1 MFFVE
6 SGFKFCLKPEFIHF
20 HISDITIFLSTMTNR
35 PTILYGIL
43 NWGLGHAT
51 RSIPIINKLLE
62 YGFDVVICSDG
73 LALDF
78 LKREFP
84 DLRAE
89 TLRGYNVKYRKGMGQ
104 IWGLTSQLPKI
115 YTAMKSEHRA
125 VKRLVEKYQA
135 TAVISDNRLEFY
147 HKDLPSV
154 YITHQLKII
163 MPLNTD
169 FASALHHRFIRKF
182 DVCWVPDF
190 DGEGISGKIGHELK
204 PKIPVEYIGPCS
216 RFTEPVST
224 KVAKEYRIAAILS
237 GPEPQRTL
245 LENKLFK
252 ELGKL
257 EGKHILIRGTDRS
270 LKAEIPDNVEVKE
283 LVAADGIYDAISKS
297 ETTISRSGYSS
308 LMDYY
313 ALKNHALLIPT
324 PGQPEQE
331 YLARFQLHKG
341 RFGYVGQDYIN
352 LPEDL
357 NKAELYGGFKGIE
370 SKETDWGRLFSFLK
384 SKGKS

>member
-1 MFFVE
+1 M
-6 SGFKFCLKPEFIHF
+6 KNK
-20 HISDITIFLSTMTNR
+20 

-51 RSIPIINKLLE
+51 RSIPIIHKLQE
-62 YGFDVVICSDG
+62 HGFEVIICSDG

-78 LKREFP
+78 LKKEFP
-84 DLRAE
+84 GLTFE

-104 IWGLTSQLPKI
+104 IWGLSSQLPKI
-115 YTAMKSEHRA
+115 YRAMKAEHKT
-125 VKRLVEKYQA
+125 VKKLVEKYDA
-135 TAVISDNRLEFY
+135 SAVISDNRLEFY
-147 HKDLPSV
+147 HKDRPSV

-190 DGEGISGKIGHELK
+190 EKEGISGAIGHELK
-204 PKIPVEYIGPCS
+204 PSIPVEYIGPCS
-216 RFTEPVST
+216 RFSQAISTEGE
-224 KVAKEYRIAAILS
+224 KEYRTASILS

-245 LENKLFK
+245 LETKLLR
-252 ELGKL
+252 ELAHLDGEHL
-257 EGKHILIRGTDRS
+257 MIRGTDKP
-270 LKAEIPDNVEVKE
+270 LKAEIPKNVEVKD
-283 LVAADGIYDAISKS
+283 LVGADGVLEAISKS

-313 ALKNHALLIPT
+313 FLKNHALLIPT

-341 RFGYVGQDYIN
+341 RFGYGSQEYLN
-352 LPEDL
+352 LREDL
-357 NKAELYGGFKGIE
+357 KKAESHKGFE
-370 SKETDWGRLFSFLK
+370 SLEKTESDWDRLFSLFE
-384 SKGKS
+384 GKRES

>member
-1 MFFVE
+1 
-6 SGFKFCLKPEFIHF
+6 K
-20 HISDITIFLSTMTNR
+20 
-35 PTILYGIL
+35 
-43 NWGLGHAT
+43 A
-51 RSIPIINKLLE
+51 
-62 YGFDVVICSDG
+62 
-73 LALDF
+73 
-78 LKREFP
+78 
-84 DLRAE
+84 
-89 TLRGYNVKYRKGMGQ
+89 
-104 IWGLTSQLPKI
+104 
-115 YTAMKSEHRA
+115 EHRA
-125 VKRLVEKYQA
+125 VKKLVAKYKA
-135 TAVISDNRLEFY
+135 TAIISDNRLEFY

-190 DGEGISGKIGHELK
+190 DGEGISGVIGHELK

-216 RFTEPVST
+216 RFTESIST
-224 KVAKEYRIAAILS
+224 KVAKQYKIAAILS

-245 LENKLFK
+245 LETKLLK
-252 ELGKL
+252 ELATL
-257 EGKHILIRGTDRS
+257 EGQHIIIRGTDRP
-270 LKAEIPDNVEVKE
+270 LKAEVPENVKVKD
-283 LVAADGIYDAISKS
+283 LVAADGIFDAISKA

-313 ALKNHALLIPT
+313 VLKNHALLIPT

-341 RFGYVGQDYIN
+341 RFAYVGQDYIN

-357 NKAELYGGFKGIE
+357 KKAEM
-370 SKETDWGRLFSFLK
+370 
-384 SKGKS
+384 